1 MQNFDKHYDIDEM
14 LFETVLWLAQQVDCN
29 VSDFVEIAQAL
40 ELRQEDWDTFWG
52 IVQAR
57 IEAVEKI
64 ECEILGKERRL
75 TEEEFEFV
83 KQLLGEP
90 QELSNCC
97 GSEVETHNEDDHTSR
112 CSDCEEGC
120 GVVYFWNK

>member
-1 MQNFDKHYDIDEM
+1 MQNFDKHYDIDGM

-40 ELRQEDWDTFWG
+40 ELRQEDWDTFWR
-52 IVQAR
+52 IVQDR
-57 IEAVEKI
+57 MEAVEKI
-64 ECEILGKERRL
+64 ECEILGKDWEL
-75 TEEEFEFV
+75 TQEEFEFV

-97 GSEVETHNEDDHTSR
+97 GSEVYPHNTNDHTSR